1 MFGWEFPPFISG
13 GLGTACHGLSRGL
26 VSNGVEVTFVVPT
39 MRRMSVEALSG
50 IRIVAADEVAVS
62 AELEKALRR
71 SEVRLKSR
79 FSVPGALSPY
89 HTVESFKEM
98 TSRFS
103 RVQAGLGGA
112 ERLSV
117 LDFTG
122 NYGRDLWAEVSR
134 YGLIGELLGLSEEFD
149 VVHAHDWLTYFAG
162 VNAKRVSGKPLV
174 VHVHATEFDRSGEHV
189 NQGVYDIERFGMAEA
204 DRVVAVSYYTKNVLV
219 KRYGVDPSKV
229 EVVHNAVDKACQLSR
244 YGIKRGLK
252 EKVVLF
258 LGRVTMQKGPDY
270 FLQSA
275 ALVLKRLRNVR
286 FVMAGSGDMLPRMIN
301 WMAGLRIADRFHF
314 TGFLRGVD
322 VERMYAMSDLYVM
335 PSVSEPF
342 GITPFEALLY
352 DVPIIISRQ
361 SGVGEVLRNAV
372 KVDFWDVHK
381 LADQM
386 IRLLTDERYARA
398 VVEHCREE
406 LQSIEWDT
414 AGSRVRDI
422 YQGPKTWM
430 ASGGKATEMRAPF
443 LTPYSSISCLER

>member
-1 MFGWEFPPFISG
+1 MRVLMFGWEFPPFISG
-13 GLGTACHGLSRGL
+13 GLGTACYGLSRGL
-26 VSNGVEVTFVVPT
+26 VSSGVEVTFVLPTKRHLEVP
-39 MRRMSVEALSG
+39 MIPG
-50 IRIVAADEVAVS
+50 IKLLAADEIAVS
-62 AELEKALRR
+62 EEMEKALKR
-71 SEVRLKSR
+71 SEISSKSR
-79 FSVPGALSPY
+79 FSFPRALSPY
-89 HTVESFKEM
+89 DTVQSFKEM
-98 TSRFS
+98 TSRFAS
-103 RVQAGLGGA
+103 VQAGLGGS
-112 ERLSV
+112 RPFSI

-149 VVHAHDWLTYFAG
+149 VIHAHDWLTYLAG

-189 NQGVYDIERFGMAEA
+189 NQGVYDIERYGMGEA
-204 DRVVAVSYYTKNVLV
+204 DRIVAVSYYTKNLIV

-229 EVVHNAVDKACQLSR
+229 EVVHNAVDKECQLNR

-270 FLQSA
+270 FLQAA
-275 ALVLKRLRNVR
+275 ALVLKRMRNVR

-314 TGFLRGVD
+314 TGFLRGVE

-352 DVPIIISRQ
+352 DVPIIISKQ
-361 SGVGEVLRNAV
+361 SGVGEVLQNAV

-381 LADQM
+381 LAEQM
-386 IRLLTDERYARA
+386 IRLLTDERYARM

-406 LQSIEWDT
+406 LQGIEWDT
-414 AGSRVRDI
+414 AGSRVREI
-422 YQGPKTWM
+422 YESLP
-430 ASGGKATEMRAPF
+430 GKG
-443 LTPYSSISCLER
+443 